1 MFFYD
6 IANLLVI
13 LIVTFLSFRL
23 KLIPLWLLFI
33 LSIFAFVPFILND
46 VIFPA
51 SYMPDQF
58 KYFTNVT
65 QIRHLDFETIYN
77 TKLQISSWML
87 ALIPLPYVETI
98 NSLGFFSRLM
108 ATILIIWLYSS
119 KNIRGWPLLFI
130 LFYPSFLLYS
140 SLALRDML
148 VFTFMMVSVIFFIEN
163 KRILAL
169 IVASPLLYVKFQ
181 NFFLLILFFIVHLY
195 FAKGSLFY
203 RYRFI
208 FFGLVLAI
216 LIPYLTLIIELL
228 NFYRAALF
236 AEDGGDMNKYIPVD
250 SFSEFLLL
258 GLQAAP
264 YFLMKP
270 WPWESSNLMQLIQSV
285 ENIFLLLF
293 LVFIFSKAY
302 KLDKNI
308 SIKWLVYLIFAMGVY
323 GMVVYNFGTAVRYKF
338 PFILIVIIGISYE
351 LYFKHGKF
359 ISNK

>member
-169 IVASPLLYVKFQ
+169 LVISPLLLIKFQ
-181 NFFLLILFFIVHLY
+181 NFFLMILFFLVHLY
-195 FAKGSLFY
+195 FS
-203 RYRFI
+203 
-208 FFGLVLAI
+208 
-216 LIPYLTLIIELL
+216 
-228 NFYRAALF
+228 
-236 AEDGGDMNKYIPVD
+236 
-250 SFSEFLLL
+250 
-258 GLQAAP
+258 
-264 YFLMKP
+264 
-270 WPWESSNLMQLIQSV
+270 
-285 ENIFLLLF
+285 
-293 LVFIFSKAY
+293 
-302 KLDKNI
+302 
-308 SIKWLVYLIFAMGVY
+308 
-323 GMVVYNFGTAVRYKF
+323 
-338 PFILIVIIGISYE
+338 
-351 LYFKHGKF
+351 
-359 ISNK
+359 